1 MQDIPIGERIR
12 LFRLGRGMTQ
22 EQLAGLA
29 DVSPS
34 WVSKAERGLPID
46 RRMAPLSK
54 VAKVLG
60 VTVAELVGQRLPLPN
75 GPEGRNGKLGA
86 LRRAI
91 LPGIPTVRVEE
102 TVDVARL
109 VKEAAETWRI
119 RQACQYSTLGAILPG
134 LIARGEQARRELD
147 GPERASACE
156 ALATIYA
163 STSSLSA
170 ELGEI
175 ELAVASVA
183 LAARMAQETGMPT
196 LEGIIARRTS
206 LVLLRTGDETQALD
220 LCVAAAQEIETVP
233 RSPTADEIAVHG
245 SLLETAAFTAARTTS
260 ASAAWNFLAEAERDA
275 GRYGLDRT
283 HRRTAFGLS
292 NVRLHGVAVALELGD
307 FRGATRRAEELD
319 PAHLPSNVRQAAYWI
334 DVARAHSSMHEDDDA
349 VRALLSAERVA
360 PEEVRYRIVVREMI
374 REFLEHKRKSIT
386 PQLRGLADRIGVSV
400 N

>member
-1 MQDIPIGERIR
+1 VQDIPIGERIR

-91 LPGIPTVRVEE
+91 LPGVPTVRVEE

-109 VKEAAETWRI
+109 LNEATETWRI
-119 RQACQYSTLGAILPG
+119 RQACQYSTLGAILPR

-163 STSSLSA
+163 SASSLSA

-220 LCVAAAQEIETVP
+220 LCVAAAQEIETIP
-233 RSPTADEIAVHG
+233 RSPLASRARRVRQGADSGNTGRLGHTHLDNRGGTGNDDTQPAD
-245 SLLETAAFTAARTTS
+245 T
-260 ASAAWNFLAEAERDA
+260 
-275 GRYGLDRT
+275 GRY
-283 HRRTAFGLS
+283 
-292 NVRLHGVAVALELGD
+292 
-307 FRGATRRAEELD
+307 
-319 PAHLPSNVRQAAYWI
+319 
-334 DVARAHSSMHEDDDA
+334 
-349 VRALLSAERVA
+349 
-360 PEEVRYRIVVREMI
+360 VRYRRDPTDPRLREHGS
-374 REFLEHKRKSIT
+374 RRPRRRATHGRDLRLSGRRPCQLPTSHRGYHKDGAHRHERPGPPAGSGRDHGASCRAQVGAHLAGGRLLQAE
-386 PQLRGLADRIGVSV
+386 PCRGQRHHHPGPHGRRRRSTTA
-400 N
+400 